1 MTQKA
6 TYQHIFEM
14 MDNFDGRE
22 DMVWLTDQT
31 MDALA
36 AEASETRFRGSQII
50 FHFGDDATS
59 IIAVE
64 HGNYLWK
71 EDDSATAFAQVIV
84 AGSYTSCRVGENIR
98 RKKAYVL

>member
-1 MTQKA
+1 MTLKA
-6 TYQHIFEM
+6 TYQQIFEM

-31 MDALA
+31 MDSLVH
-36 AEASETRFRGSQII
+36 EASDIRFRGSQII
-50 FHFGDDATS
+50 FQFGTDSTS

-84 AGSYTSCRVGENIR
+84 AGSYTSCRCGENMR

>member
-14 MDNFDGRE
+14 MDNFDGRD

-31 MDALA
+31 MNALQH
-36 AEASETRFRGSQII
+36 EASDTRFYGNRII
-50 FHFGDDATS
+50 FQFGNDSTS

-71 EDDSATAFAQVIV
+71 EDDSATSFSQVVV
-84 AGSYTSCRVGENIR
+84 AGSYTTCTVGQNFT